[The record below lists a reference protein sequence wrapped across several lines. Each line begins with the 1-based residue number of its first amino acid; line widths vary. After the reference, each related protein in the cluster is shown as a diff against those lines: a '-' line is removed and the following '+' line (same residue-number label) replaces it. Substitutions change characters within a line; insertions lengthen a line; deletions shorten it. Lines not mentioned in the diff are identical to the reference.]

1 MCIDTSLIQF
11 RQQIFA
17 DTLLPYHYT
26 TPHNHPR
33 DWICTLNILERL
45 LPRFLEEEK
54 KNYIN
59 GISFQF
65 SQSTQKFRHNVI
77 HKSFLQIQFLRNN
90 NNTNFVS
97 FFFAVGRRRIWF
109 RTEFCHLG
117 IEKHHPNVGTI
128 GHMFSQFASWSLV
141 SIYRH
146 FEEKYSKFTSMCWG
160 WIDGAFIKK
169 VKIVKFL

>member
-65 SQSTQKFRHNVI
+65 SQSTQKGCMVRYPKENGIKLMLF
-77 HKSFLQIQFLRNN
+77 SF
-90 NNTNFVS
+90 
-97 FFFAVGRRRIWF
+97 G
-109 RTEFCHLG
+109 
-117 IEKHHPNVGTI
+117 
-128 GHMFSQFASWSLV
+128 
-141 SIYRH
+141 
-146 FEEKYSKFTSMCWG
+146 
-160 WIDGAFIKK
+160 
-169 VKIVKFL
+169 